1 MYNSYIFKC
10 LIKCLIK
17 YINVCLIFSVNKI
30 FVIRKVCNFKNR
42 PFSSNKKNN
51 KMNRDSSYVDNI
63 SSYYDDDNNNNNNNN
78 NNKLFIHVYIKLKY
92 NFM

>member
-17 YINVCLIFSVNKI
+17 YINVCLIFSVNK
-30 FVIRKVCNFKNR
+30 K
-42 PFSSNKKNN
+42 
-51 KMNRDSSYVDNI
+51 
-63 SSYYDDDNNNNNNNN
+63 NNNNNNNN